1 MLCFARSVLLLL
13 LSALP
18 FPATLFLVSFLSSA
32 SPKFARGCA
41 DTSGVH
47 SAEAGRISKVRQA
60 AERAVADAA
69 VTELPSNASFEE
81 AQQMLK
87 RRKTRLSEAVE
98 ALHIATDN
106 ELRVL
111 EKLKVTSEE
120 IQLAQQQNVQAP
132 TVVEIDQA
140 MQDVDA
146 DSRLPSKVGQT
157 CDHPETQQTGIVSH
171 SPLGSTVDEPHAE
184 GLCDINR
191 AHRPQRQPSI
201 LKRRRSRICIP
212 KQKVV
217 TDSTLE
223 TLETVVA
230 TAQEQEQE
238 EATVDGEQGEIAD
251 QSSAATKRRARQI
264 TSFDK
269 TDPVITVTHD
279 NADLTT
285 ETRSVRK
292 KKRVDFEPDQQQHRN
307 VDQEAQQQSFHQ
319 LEVAQGPVPKR
330 ARQVGCEAETADA
343 DVDIVEGFVIT
354 STIVTPIEI
363 EKSAEHSRSIEKADK
378 TAIVRKTAADK
389 RLQGQE
395 EAAHVQ
401 PHQPEVVTDSVP
413 LAYSN
418 MISHTVLDRRLV
430 VLSHT
435 H

>member
-32 SPKFARGCA
+32 SPKFARGCT

-47 SAEAGRISKVRQA
+47 SAEVGRTSKVRQA

-120 IQLAQQQNVQAP
+120 IQLAQQQTVQAP
-132 TVVEIDQA
+132 TVVGIDQA

-146 DSRLPSKVGQT
+146 DLRLPSKVG
-157 CDHPETQQTGIVSH
+157 
-171 SPLGSTVDEPHAE
+171 
-184 GLCDINR
+184 
-191 AHRPQRQPSI
+191 QPSI
-201 LKRRRSRICIP
+201 LKRRRSRICTP

-217 TDSTLE
+217 TDTTLE
-223 TLETVVA
+223 TLETAVA
-230 TAQEQEQE
+230 TVQEQEQE
-238 EATVDGEQGEIAD
+238 EATVDREQGEIAD
-251 QSSAATKRRARQI
+251 QSSPATKRRARQI

-319 LEVAQGPVPKR
+319 LEVAQGPVLKR
-330 ARQVGCEAETADA
+330 ARLVGCEAETADA

-389 RLQGQE
+389 RLQGQG

-401 PHQPEVVTDSVP
+401 PHQPEVVTDSAP
-413 LAYSN
+413 LVYSN
-418 MISHTVLDRRLV
+418 MVSHIVLLDRRLV
-430 VLSHT
+430 VAVTHT
-435 H
+435 LTWTPHNTNSATAPADHTMHLQQWLTTDAQRD